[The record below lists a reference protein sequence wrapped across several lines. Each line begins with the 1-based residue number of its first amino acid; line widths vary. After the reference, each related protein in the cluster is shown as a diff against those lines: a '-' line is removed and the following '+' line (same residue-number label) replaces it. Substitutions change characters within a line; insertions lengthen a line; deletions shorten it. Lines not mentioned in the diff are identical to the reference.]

1 MPPREIGRG
10 EPRFSSAVPEKKSG
24 PTEEKGAVARLITGT
39 RGRGAAAEPAGLVE
53 ACRLGDREAFRALYE
68 AYKDDVY
75 SIAWNFTG
83 NEETARDVTQDVFLK
98 LFSAIGGFRG
108 ESTFRTWLFRLVANA
123 CRDAQRRSRRLVP
136 LEVVDEDAGAG
147 PHGPVPATCLGAED
161 PGSPDAEA
169 REREISRRVR
179 SAVFSLAPKVRFAIL
194 LRYVED
200 LSYSEIAAALG
211 CSPGTVASR
220 LNRGHRML
228 AERLRALRGTV

>member
-1 MPPREIGRG
+1 M
-10 EPRFSSAVPEKKSG
+10 
-24 PTEEKGAVARLITGT
+24 
-39 RGRGAAAEPAGLVE
+39 
-53 ACRLGDREAFRALYE
+53 
-68 AYKDDVY
+68 Y

-123 CRDAQRRSRRLVP
+123 CRDAQRRTRRLVP
-136 LEVVDEDAGAG
+136 VDDSFLEN
-147 PHGPVPATCLGAED
+147 AED
-161 PGSPDAEA
+161 PGSPDADA
-169 REREISRRVR
+169 REREVSRRVR
-179 SAVFSLAPKVRFAIL
+179 EAVVSLAPKVRLAIL

-200 LSYSEIAAALG
+200 LSYTEIAAALG

-220 LNRGHRML
+220 LNRGHRIL

>member
-10 EPRFSSAVPEKKSG
+10 ELRFSSPIPEKRSG
-24 PTEEKGAVARLITGT
+24 PTEENGAVARLITVT
-39 RGRGAAAEPAGLVE
+39 RGRAAAAEPAGLVE
-53 ACRLGDREAFRALYE
+53 ACRQGDREAFRALYE

-83 NEETARDVTQDVFLK
+83 DEETARDVAQDVFLK

-108 ESTFRTWLFRLVANA
+108 ESSFRTWLFRLVANA

-136 LEVVDEDAGAG
+136 LEGVLEK
-147 PHGPVPATCLGAED
+147 AED
-161 PGSPDAEA
+161 PGSSDADA
-169 REREISRRVR
+169 RDREISRRVR
-179 SAVFSLAPKVRFAIL
+179 SAVVSLAPKIRLAIL
-194 LRYVED
+194 LRYVEE
-200 LSYSEIAAALG
+200 LSYSEIAAALR

-228 AERLRALRGTV
+228 AERLLALRGTV